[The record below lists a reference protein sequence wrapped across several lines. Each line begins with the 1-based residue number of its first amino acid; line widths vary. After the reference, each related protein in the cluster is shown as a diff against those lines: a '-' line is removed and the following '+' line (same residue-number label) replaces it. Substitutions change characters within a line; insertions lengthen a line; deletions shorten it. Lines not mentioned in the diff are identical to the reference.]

1 MSWESALNQ
10 IKDDGFSL
18 LYRDRKLVIEPSD
31 NHPEELITEVMP
43 QYLKAVKLM
52 RTIIKFGKDTTTQWN
67 IIYRFLMNNYVADP
81 LQIKPID
88 HIVRWASNRHSY
100 CYKDNLEADYTYH
113 GGVYKR
119 LQEKIPELL
128 LQDQDIY
135 EKLQKRF
142 AKKKSDNGA

>member
-67 IIYRFLMNNYVADP
+67 IIYRF
-81 LQIKPID
+81 
-88 HIVRWASNRHSY
+88 
-100 CYKDNLEADYTYH
+100 
-113 GGVYKR
+113 
-119 LQEKIPELL
+119 
-128 LQDQDIY
+128 
-135 EKLQKRF
+135 
-142 AKKKSDNGA
+142 